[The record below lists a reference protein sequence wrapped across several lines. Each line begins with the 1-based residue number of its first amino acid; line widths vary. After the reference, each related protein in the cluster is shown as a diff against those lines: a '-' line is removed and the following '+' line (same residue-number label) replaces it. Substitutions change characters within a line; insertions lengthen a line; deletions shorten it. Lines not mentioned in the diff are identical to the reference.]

1 MIELHLDLKFHMK
14 PWKKALAFS
23 FLFYLI
29 VLLILIII
37 ITFTGKK
44 FNRVL
49 MLILST
55 VYLTLL
61 IISFRYM
68 YKVFKEKSSISVNPS
83 LQHTESTG
91 ETKITN

>member
-29 VLLILIII
+29 VLVILILI

-49 MLILST
+49 VLVLSTIYFTVLIL
-55 VYLTLL
+55 
-61 IISFRYM
+61 SFRYM
-68 YKVFKEKSSISVNPS
+68 YKVFKEKYSISENPS

-91 ETKITN
+91 EKKIT